1 MVESRRMG
9 DAADAK
15 WTVKVKKDGVE
26 IVNQKTADQADCV
39 LKTSSDMFRRI
50 VDEQYT
56 PTVMEFVSGVVKSN
70 DPDLLMKFQ
79 KIFRLV

>member
-1 MVESRRMG
+1 M
-9 DAADAK
+9 
-15 WTVKVKKDGVE
+15 E
-26 IVNQKTADQADCV
+26 IVNQKTDDQADCV
-39 LKTSSDMFRRI
+39 LKTSSDLFRRI

-70 DPDLLMKFQ
+70 DPELLMKFQ